1 MNSAERVQRDRRIAA
16 ARATGETLAA
26 IARREGVS
34 ERHARRAASG
44 GLRLAGDGL
53 GDVDVAAILLNVVRA
68 QGRALTRLEELAEKA
83 DNSSAAVGAAR
94 GTAVV
99 GSALIDS
106 LRAAGLLAEPRA
118 MAVVWDAR
126 SAAEVLLEV
135 AARHGLDEDE
145 VVEALYDGPA
155 AVFRP
160 ALMLGGRPGRR
171 S

>member
-1 MNSAERVQRDRRIAA
+1 MNSAERVERDRRIAA
-16 ARATGETLAA
+16 ARATGDSVAA

-34 ERHARRAASG
+34 ERQARRAASA
-44 GLRLAGDGL
+44 GLRLGADGL
-53 GDVDVAAILLNVVRA
+53 GDVDVAAVLLNVVRA

-155 AVFRP
+155 PVFRP
-160 ALMLGGRPGRR
+160 ALRLAGRR
-171 S
+171 